1 MKHDDPKPEDPHEAG
16 GPPSDQG
23 NAHGPSGPDDPTR
36 RRVLGGLAAVG
47 VGLAIGGCETTGP
60 GATGT
65 MGSTGATGGPGA
77 PRSAADARVDA
88 ALRDQVRHI
97 VVIYA
102 ENRSFV
108 NLYGDF
114 PGVQTPLAGVGAA
127 RYTQLDRDGKTAL
140 AQLPK
145 IWGGLVPQA
154 QEVGGRRYMIDE
166 QAITGLSNGPFRI
179 ADAQGRPLPN
189 GVITRDLV
197 HRFYQN
203 QMQINGG
210 RNDQFAAWGDSGGL
224 VMGYYENSADSL
236 RLWKLAQQY
245 TLCDNFFMAAFGGS
259 WLNHIFL
266 ISAQAPF
273 YPNIQASPAK
283 HLVSVLDGDDPLGT
297 RLKTAAAS
305 PASALGGPPKFVN
318 DGLFTPD
325 GYAVNTMAPPYQPS
339 SVRPAEDGNAA
350 WADAADPRV
359 LPPQIYATIGD
370 RLSAKGVDWAWY
382 SGAWQYALDH
392 RDTGAVPDFQ
402 YHHQPFNYFA
412 SFAPGTAERA
422 RHLRDAGVGDD
433 PATNRLL
440 ADIDAGR
447 LPTVTFYK
455 PQGNLNMHAG
465 YADVESGD
473 RHVAAVIE
481 HLQRS
486 PQWANTVI
494 VMTHDE
500 NGGWWDP
507 VAPPTGD
514 RWGPGSRIP
523 ALVIAPFAKQGYVDH
538 TFYDTASILRFIS
551 RVHGLAPLDGVASRD
566 RAFAERGQTPPGDL
580 TAALDLA

>member
-1 MKHDDPKPEDPHEAG
+1 MKQTDDPKSGHPEEHTVPGGPEDPA
-16 GPPSDQG
+16 
-23 NAHGPSGPDDPTR
+23 R

-47 VGLAIGGCETTGP
+47 VGLALGGCQTPEQSAAA
-60 GATGT
+60 AT
-65 MGSTGATGGPGA
+65 
-77 PRSAADARVDA
+77 RSAADSRVDA
-88 ALRDQVRHI
+88 ALRDQVRQI

-108 NLYGDF
+108 NLYGNY
-114 PGVQTPLAGVGAA
+114 PGVQMPLASVSAE
-127 RYTQLDRDGKTAL
+127 RYVQFDRDGKTPL
-140 AQLPK
+140 PQLPK

-154 QEVGGRRYMIDE
+154 QELDGKRYMIAE
-166 QAITGLSNGPFRI
+166 HAIIGLPNRPFRI
-179 ADAQGRPLPN
+179 VDAQGNPLPN

-203 QMQINGG
+203 QMQINAG

-224 VMGYYENSADSL
+224 VMGYYENSAQTL
-236 RLWKLAQQY
+236 RLWNIARQN

-266 ISAQAPF
+266 ISAQAPH
-273 YPNIQASPAK
+273 YAEIEASAAK
-283 HLVSVLDGDDPLGT
+283 HLASVVEGDDPRGT
-297 RLKTAAAS
+297 RLKLAPNS
-305 PASALGGPPKFVN
+305 PASALDGPPKFVN

-339 SVRPAEDGNAA
+339 NVRPSADGNPAL
-350 WADAADPRV
+350 ADPANPRV
-359 LPPQIYATIGD
+359 LRPQTYATIGD

-412 SFAPGTAERA
+412 NFAPGTAERA
-422 RHLRDAGVGDD
+422 RRLRDAGVGDD

-447 LPTVTFYK
+447 LPAVTFYK

-473 RHVAAVIE
+473 RHIATVIE
-481 HLQRS
+481 HIQRG

-494 VMTHDE
+494 VVTHDE

-507 VAPPTGD
+507 VAPPAGD
-514 RWGPGSRIP
+514 RWGPGSRVP
-523 ALVIAPFAKQGYVDH
+523 ALVIAPFAKKGYVDH
-538 TFYDTASILRFIS
+538 TFYDTVSILRFIS
-551 RVHGLAPLDGVASRD
+551 RVHGLAPIDGVAARD
-566 RAFAERGQTPPGDL
+566 QAFVSRGQTPPGDL